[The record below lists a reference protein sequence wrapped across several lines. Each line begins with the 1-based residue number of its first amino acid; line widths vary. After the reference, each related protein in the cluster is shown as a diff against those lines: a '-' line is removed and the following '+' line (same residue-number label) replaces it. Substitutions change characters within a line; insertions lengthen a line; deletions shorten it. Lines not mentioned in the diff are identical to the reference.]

1 MEALS
6 RLVARADVVQH
17 NMRYDAATRLGV
29 DYESLKEINPSLIY
43 CHTRGFERGHR
54 ENLPGND
61 QTGAALAGVMWEDG
75 GMGAGGRPMW
85 SLTSLGDLGNGF
97 LSAIAMLQAIYHRDR
112 TGEGQFVDTSIL
124 NACLINSSYAWLTAD
139 GHGAERPHLDAQQLG
154 ITALYRLYA
163 TQDGWLCLA
172 AITDAHWEH
181 LCKALGRDDL
191 LGDDRLASA
200 ASRLAHDAELWSTLE
215 ETFATR
221 TAVDWFNLLDAAGV
235 PCEISD
241 DRFALG
247 VFDDSELI
255 ERGWVTSYEQGLVG
269 RLHQAGLLFDF
280 SETPGRIAGPP
291 LVVGD
296 STREILRE
304 AGYDDDGIDTLAA
317 DGVVLEAG

>member
-1 MEALS
+1 
-6 RLVARADVVQH
+6 
-17 NMRYDAATRLGV
+17 MRYDAATRLGV
-29 DYESLKEINPSLIY
+29 DYESLREINPSLIY

-54 ENLPGND
+54 EHLPGND

-97 LSAIAMLQAIYHRDR
+97 LSAIGMLQAIYHRDR

-124 NACLINSSYAWLTAD
+124 NACLLNSSYAWLTAD
-139 GHGAERPHLDAQQLG
+139 GHAAERPHLDAQQLG

-163 TQDGWLCLA
+163 TAGGMALPRR
-172 AITDAHWEH
+172 AHRP
-181 LCKALGRDDL
+181 ALGAPVQGARARRPPRRRAVRD
-191 LGDDRLASA
+191 RA
-200 ASRLAHDAELWSTLE
+200 ARRATHDAALWSTLDD
-215 ETFATR
+215 TFATR
-221 TAVDWFNLLDAAGV
+221 TAADWFERLDAAGV

-241 DRFALG
+241 DTFALG
-247 VFDDSELI
+247 VFDDPELI

-269 RLHQAGLLFDF
+269 RLDQAGLLFDF
-280 SETPGRIAGPP
+280 SDTPGRIAGPP

-304 AGYDDDGIDTLAA
+304 LGFDDRRIDALAA
-317 DGVVLEAG
+317 DGVVLETPV